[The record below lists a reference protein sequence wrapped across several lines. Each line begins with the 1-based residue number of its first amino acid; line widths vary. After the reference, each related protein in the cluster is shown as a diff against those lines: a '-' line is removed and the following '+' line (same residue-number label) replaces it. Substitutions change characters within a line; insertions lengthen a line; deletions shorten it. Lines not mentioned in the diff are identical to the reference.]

1 MKKWIAL
8 LLVAVA
14 GSIPAQA
21 QLLKQVLNAAVKRYE
36 AKTLSYAEGSV
47 ETALRK
53 SALSAMA
60 QQGYRDAA
68 YFLEDGLAEEAV
80 FKGHPA
86 LLAENK
92 RLGEE
97 LFYRYLE
104 NNFILSRQAG
114 QLAEAVSTG
123 LYTGA
128 INYADLIPFKARLI
142 MLGEIHEKQAIVSE
156 VEKLIKV
163 YKAMYPDRTVYY
175 ASEFVD
181 AADLS
186 LPFHKWVLGPKQIS
200 SRVTKRPFYKD
211 LTLKMQAAGVKVI
224 GLENPLVS
232 AEVVRENYRKTP
244 GPAAQRHAT
253 LAGTAERNRYWA
265 AIINRIYQEDPS
277 AVVFVHAGMAHTS
290 YRVPGSLPSLL
301 PNWRKFVIEMDQGS
315 GWNPLVEQYLPVKG
329 TVAAR
334 ISLIKRQNK
343 ALYPKLRVVRAVK
356 DKKWVGV
363 MGCHLHISFFRPEI

>member
-8 LLVAVA
+8 LVLVLA
-14 GSIPAQA
+14 GSIPVQA
-21 QLLKQVLNAAVKRYE
+21 QQLKQVINAAVKRYE
-36 AKTLSYAEGSV
+36 AKTLSYTDGSV
-47 ETALRK
+47 EAALRT
-53 SALSAMA
+53 STLAAMA
-60 QQGYRDAA
+60 QQGYRDAV
-68 YFLEDGLAEEAV
+68 YFLEDGLADEAI
-80 FKGHPA
+80 FNNHPN

-104 NNFILSRQAG
+104 NKFMLSRQGG

-128 INYADLIPFKARLI
+128 INYADLIPMKARLI
-142 MLGEIHEKQAIVSE
+142 MLGEIHEKHAIVAE
-156 VEKLIKV
+156 VEKLIKA

-186 LPFHKWVLGPKQIS
+186 LPFNKWVLGPKQIS

-232 AEVVRENYRKTP
+232 AEVVRENYRQTP
-244 GPAAQRHAT
+244 GPATQRYSS
-253 LAGTAERNRYWA
+253 LAGTAERNRHWA

-290 YRVPGSLPSLL
+290 YRIPGALPSLL

-315 GWNPLVEQYLPVKG
+315 GWNPLVEQYLPVGGKI
-329 TVAAR
+329 ASR

-356 DKKWVGV
+356 DKKWVSI